1 MTLLSI
7 LDRFRPAGAPGSAGV
22 VGVPALDDTGPA
34 SELAPVF
41 AALEPDVSAC
51 AEEVAAARAAA
62 RSSNDAANE
71 CAAALLAEAHLQA
84 DAARARAA
92 ATVHDEATAGD
103 AALLT
108 AAREQVALVELLGRE
123 RAAALAARLAEA
135 LVDPGTGTLR

>member
-41 AALEPDVSAC
+41 AALEPEVAAC
-51 AEEVAAARAAA
+51 AEKVSAARSAARSRIDAAHERAAA
-62 RSSNDAANE
+62 LR
-71 CAAALLAEAHLQA
+71 AEAHLQA
-84 DAARARAA
+84 DAARAAA
-92 ATVHDEATAGD
+92 AAAVHDEATARN

-108 AAREQVALVELLGRE
+108 EAREQVTRVEALGRD
-123 RAAALAARLAEA
+123 RVVALAARLAEA
-135 LVDPGTGTLR
+135 VVDPRTGTSP

>member
-41 AALEPDVSAC
+41 AALETEMTAC
-51 AEEVAAARAAA
+51 ADQVAAARSAA
-62 RSSNDAANE
+62 RSSIDAAHE
-71 CAAALLAEAHLQA
+71 RATALLAEAHLRA
-84 DAARARAA
+84 DAVRAGAA
-92 ATVHDEATAGD
+92 AVVHDEATAGA

-108 AAREQVALVELLGRE
+108 DAREQVARVDALGRE
-123 RAAALAARLAEA
+123 RAEALASRLAEG
-135 LVDPGTGTLR
+135 LVGPRTGTLP